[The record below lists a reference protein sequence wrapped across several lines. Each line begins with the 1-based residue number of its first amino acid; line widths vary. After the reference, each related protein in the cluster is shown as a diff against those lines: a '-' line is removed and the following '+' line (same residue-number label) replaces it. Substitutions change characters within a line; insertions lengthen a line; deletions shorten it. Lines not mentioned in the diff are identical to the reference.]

1 MGFFQNKWKIWHFC
15 LSYEHLIQN
24 QKNGYYYF
32 IYWIAKINFK
42 VILEH
47 NQLSHLLILIV
58 GSPNILK
65 LHFSELREYKNNN
78 IITFISKNVLMI

>member
-15 LSYEHLIQN
+15 LSYELLIQN

-32 IYWIAKINFK
+32 IYWIAKINLK

-47 NQLSHLLILIV
+47 NQLSHYLIV
-58 GSPNILK
+58 IVGCSYHLKK
-65 LHFSELREYKNNN
+65 LHFSELREHKSNN
-78 IITFISKNVLMI
+78 IVYLLVKMY